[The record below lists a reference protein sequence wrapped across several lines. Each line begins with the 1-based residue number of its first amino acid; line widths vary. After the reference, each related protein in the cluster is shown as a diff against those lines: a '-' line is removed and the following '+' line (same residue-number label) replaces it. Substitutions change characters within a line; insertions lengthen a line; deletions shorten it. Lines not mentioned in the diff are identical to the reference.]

1 MVVRLPPQTTI
12 VFKPIISNIRDMR
25 EDPTRTRHAYKG
37 VAMSL
42 RPSRRAKATSILA
55 VLAVSTSVLAAC
67 SSSPNESGSSG
78 TPEAATIT
86 FAASTLGDPGRGPGL
101 QKLIDEYNAS
111 QSLVTVKPASV
122 PYPTFGQ
129 TLLTQM
135 GGGEGPDVI
144 RFDMPE
150 FSTAAASGL
159 LEPLN
164 DKIDASKLKLIPG
177 PDKYLTVDGNRFG
190 VVFENSNYGMF
201 YNKDLIP
208 DPPKT
213 FDEFVQTAKDTTKG
227 DVYGLA
233 FRQTQAEEAGVWQ
246 DIFNYVLGFGG
257 DWSDGEKLTINSP
270 EVIKGLEAYKQLYDA
285 NVIPKGAD
293 AATFRKM
300 FANGKVGMELN
311 NGGYVT
317 ATTSANAA
325 LNFSVAPIPFPE
337 KKQGSLLAPI
347 VINANSKH
355 KDAALDFINWILKPE
370 QQVKLQGVLGASS
383 VATPT
388 ERTAE
393 SLQKYP
399 FLPVL
404 DELTESGVPQIVN
417 GFGPQTADIRR
428 VVVSEVLAALQ
439 GQQDM
444 KTAMDKA
451 QKQAEELVR

>member
-1 MVVRLPPQTTI
+1 
-12 VFKPIISNIRDMR
+12 
-25 EDPTRTRHAYKG
+25 
-37 VAMSL
+37 MSF
-42 RPSRRAKATSILA
+42 RSPRRARA
-55 VLAVSTSVLAAC
+55 VSVLAAVAIGAGVLAGC
-67 SSSPNESGSSG
+67 SSSPEKSSS
-78 TPEAATIT
+78 PQPATIT

-111 QSLVTVKPASV
+111 QKTVTVQPASV

-129 TLLTQM
+129 TVLTQM
-135 GGGEGPDVI
+135 GGGEGPDLV

-150 FSTAAASGL
+150 FSTAASSAL
-159 LEPLN
+159 LEPLD
-164 DKIDASKLKLIPG
+164 DKIDASKLNLIEG
-177 PDKYLTVDGNRFG
+177 PDKYLTVDDHRYG
-190 VVFENSNYGMF
+190 VIFENSNYGMF

-208 DPPKT
+208 EAPKT
-213 FDEFVQTAKDTTKG
+213 FDDFVETAKTTTKG

-257 DWSDGEKLTINSP
+257 DWSDGKELTIDSP
-270 EVIKGLEAYKQLYDA
+270 KVVEGLEAYKKLYDA

-317 ATTSANAA
+317 ATKSANPA
-325 LNFSVAPIPFPE
+325 LNFSVARIPFPE
-337 KKQGSLLAPI
+337 KKQGALLAPI

-355 KDAALDFINWILKPE
+355 KDAALDFIQWLLKPE
-370 QQVKLQGVLGASS
+370 QQVKLQEVLGASS

-388 ERTAE
+388 ERSAE

-399 FLPVL
+399 FLPEL
-404 DELTESGVPQIVN
+404 DKLTDSGVPQIVN
-417 GFGPQTADIRR
+417 GFGPHTADIRHI
-428 VVVSEVLAALQ
+428 VVTEVLSSLQ

-444 KTAMDKA
+444 KTAMEKA